1 MIRNALVELKN
12 VIKTYRTGERDL
24 NALDNL
30 SLSVCN
36 GDFITILGPSG
47 CGKSTLLH
55 ILGLLDTP
63 TSGSVLIDGLNANS
77 FSDEKKSRIRGQ
89 KIGFVFQT
97 FNLIPSLTAL
107 ENVTLPSLVCEK
119 HSDPNKVAED
129 LLHDVG
135 LGSRM
140 HHYPSQL
147 SGGEKQRVAIAR
159 ALINN
164 PELILADEP
173 TGNLDSKTGSQ
184 ILKIFE
190 GLNKKGKTII
200 IITHDISITQIT
212 KKTIRLLDGRMVGG

>member
-119 HSDPNKVAED
+119 HSDPKKVAED

>member
-147 SGGEKQRVAIAR
+147 SGGEKQREI
-159 ALINN
+159 
-164 PELILADEP
+164 
-173 TGNLDSKTGSQ
+173 G
-184 ILKIFE
+184 
-190 GLNKKGKTII
+190 
-200 IITHDISITQIT
+200 
-212 KKTIRLLDGRMVGG
+212 